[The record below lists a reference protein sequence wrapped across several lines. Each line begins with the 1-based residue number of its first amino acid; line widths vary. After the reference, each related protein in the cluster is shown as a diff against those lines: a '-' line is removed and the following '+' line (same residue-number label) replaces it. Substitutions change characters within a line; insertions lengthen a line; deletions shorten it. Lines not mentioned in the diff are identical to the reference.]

1 MGQQRIYRILRRLVD
16 GVLASSGRDAV
27 WHWLGGH
34 KEDAVTDGAL
44 FRIWNGTDGSG
55 VSEKETLAALDS
67 VKERLGLHDSTRVW
81 RMERMRTVW
90 RYAAVILLPLLTGM
104 AVWHVMDRRV
114 ETVSEMAECYVP
126 QGQQKKIRLS
136 DGTEVT
142 LNSETLFVYPKNF
155 YGKRREVYLS
165 GEAFFDV
172 THDEKKPFIVQAG
185 PLDVRVLGTTFNV
198 EAYMDDDLI
207 TTTLETGRV
216 KVYRSDNESDGVT
229 MEPDERVV
237 YHKQNGSFEVFR
249 TDAEKT
255 ISWTE
260 GEIRFVNQPLSAI
273 LKTLER
279 RYDVTFRY
287 DTHIGIGEIYTMKF
301 KSDETIGEVMRVLA
315 LAAGDME
322 YSIEGNIIFLRSVKK
337 GGETH

>member
-1 MGQQRIYRILRRLVD
+1 
-16 GVLASSGRDAV
+16 
-27 WHWLGGH
+27 
-34 KEDAVTDGAL
+34 
-44 FRIWNGTDGSG
+44 
-55 VSEKETLAALDS
+55 
-67 VKERLGLHDSTRVW
+67 
-81 RMERMRTVW
+81 
-90 RYAAVILLPLLTGM
+90 
-104 AVWHVMDRRV
+104 
-114 ETVSEMAECYVP
+114 
-126 QGQQKKIRLS
+126 
-136 DGTEVT
+136 
-142 LNSETLFVYPKNF
+142 
-155 YGKRREVYLS
+155 
-165 GEAFFDV
+165 
-172 THDEKKPFIVQAG
+172 
-185 PLDVRVLGTTFNV
+185 
-198 EAYMDDDLI
+198 MDDDLI

-260 GEIRFVNQPLSAI
+260 GEIRFVNQPLSSI

-337 GGETH
+337 GGETR